1 MTVYGGLFRGT
12 APEEKAAVLASYGEK
27 KIKILGAYFILFH
40 LRERARIRALLLES
54 VPSPFFC
61 ARVRLQKCI

>member
-27 KIKILGAYFILFH
+27 KIKYWALILFCSICG
-40 LRERARIRALLLES
+40 REHELERRWKVFPLS
-54 VPSPFFC
+54 FFC